1 MRYEKTE
8 GRLVL
13 ALDTS
18 TDMLAAAAA
27 AWKEE
32 PGKTPQAQLLAAGD
46 HMCRRQANVELAQT
60 LLDVLAEAGAA
71 MEDVAAVIVGRGP
84 GSFTGVRIGIA
95 TAKGIASGLGCA
107 LWGASTLDATAWAAW
122 HAGVRGMLGVV
133 NDAMRHEVYPG
144 IYKLTEAGVKR
155 TFVRETVLKA
165 DAAADAWAGIAGKD
179 ELQLTGNGLIK
190 YKGLFEKAGFVRFVD
205 EALWFPTGEGLI
217 SAAAAEG
224 AARGDGD
231 PALVLPLYTRLS
243 DAEENER
250 KRLGLKKP
258 ASVDI
263 TGVDDM
269 LGSIHTQL
277 RPMTVNDCGAV
288 AALEAEIFGGSSHT
302 PWSEHAFFEEISQPG
317 RSWWVAH
324 DQEKIIGYAGGVLA
338 GADFEIEDVAVAK
351 DRRHEGIAS
360 RLVSRVVYDGEM
372 LGAETASLEVDEANE
387 AARACYAKLGFKE
400 AGRRPGYYGPDTAAL
415 ILKVALPLAADPE
428 GMGKAPV
435 PAASIRPWPIQV
447 APRAEDVAAAIKAA
461 SPLILSIESSC
472 DETAMAVIDHEGQII
487 SNVVATSVDF
497 HSRFGGVVPEIASR
511 KHVEALVGVYEEA
524 LARAGAH
531 YGADTLTPS
540 DLAAVGVTSGP
551 GLVGALVVGVAF
563 AKGLCAACHLPIIP
577 VNHLEG
583 HLFANLFETP
593 DLEPPFVASLVSGG
607 NTMLVHVKAWGDYE
621 VLGQTIDDAV
631 GEAFD
636 KVAKALG
643 LGYPGGPVISR
654 LAAEGNPRAIHFPR
668 AMMHSGDYAFSLS
681 GLKTSVITYIEGE
694 NKAGRA
700 INLPDLAASFEAAVI
715 DVQVAKA
722 KQAVEETG
730 VSDFCVGGGVAANPQ
745 LREAYKKTFGRMGVR
760 VTVPPLRA
768 CGDNGAMIALV
779 ALRSYKA
786 GAFGDLSLDAHP
798 NSKLGDW
805 SSPEHPVVW
814 QGEQAWL
821 KAKK

>member
-1 MRYEKTE
+1 MGVENRN
-8 GRLVL
+8 GQLVL

-18 TDMLAAAAA
+18 TDMLACAVAR
-27 AWKEE
+27 WTEG
-32 PGKTPQAQLLAAGD
+32 PVPQVEVLSSKD
-46 HMCRRQANVELAQT
+46 HLCRRQANVELAQSC
-60 LLDVLAEAGAA
+60 LDALSEVGAT
-71 MEDVAAVIVGRGP
+71 MEDVCAIIVGRGP

-95 TAKGIASGLGCA
+95 CAKGLSCGLGIP
-107 LWGASTLDATAWAAW
+107 LWGASTLDATAWTAW
-122 HAGVRGMLGVV
+122 HAGVRGVLGVV

-144 IYKLTEAGVKR
+144 IYQLDEAGAHR
-155 TFVRETVLKA
+155 TFPSETVVKA
-165 DAAADAWAGIAGKD
+165 QDAVDHWAAMP
-179 ELQLTGNGLIK
+179 EEERSQLTLSGNGLKK
-190 YKGLFEKAGFVRFVD
+190 YRALFEKAGFMQFAD
-205 EALWFPTGEGLI
+205 EDLWFPTGEGLL

-224 AARGDGD
+224 TRRGSGD

-250 KRLGLKKP
+250 KRLGLKQP
-258 ASVDI
+258 ASVDV

-269 LGSIHTQL
+269 LGSLHTQL
-277 RPMTVNDCGAV
+277 RPMTVNDVDSV
-288 AALEAEIFGGSSHT
+288 AELEATLFADASHT
-302 PWSEHAFFEEISQPG
+302 PWSRNAFFEEVSQPG

-324 DQEKIIGYAGGVLA
+324 DQEKIIGYAGGILA
-338 GADFEIEDVAVAK
+338 GTDFEIEDVAVVPE
-351 DRRHEGIAS
+351 RRREGIAS
-360 RLVSRVVYDGEM
+360 RLVARIVYDGEM
-372 LGAETASLEVDEANE
+372 LGAQSASLEVEEGNAPAK
-387 AARACYAKLGFKE
+387 AAYAKLGFEE
-400 AGRRPGYYGPDTAAL
+400 AGRRPDYYGPGHAAL
-415 ILKVALPLAADPE
+415 IMKVKLPLAADPE
-428 GMGKAPV
+428 GMEAKPE
-435 PAASIRPWPIQV
+435 PSASIRPWPPVVVDRSQKTKD
-447 APRAEDVAAAIKAA
+447 ALAAAQ
-461 SPLILSIESSC
+461 PLILSIESSC
-472 DETAMAVIDHEGQII
+472 DETAMAVIDGEGQII

-497 HSRFGGVVPEIASR
+497 HARFGGVVPEIASR
-511 KHVEALVGVYEEA
+511 KHVEALVGVFEEA

-531 YGADTLTPS
+531 YGCDTLTPS

-563 AKGLCAACHLPIIP
+563 AKGLCAATGLPIIP

-643 LGYPGGPVISR
+643 LGYPGGPIISR
-654 LAAEGNPRAIHFPR
+654 LAAEGNPRAIYFPR
-668 AMMHSGDYAFSLS
+668 AMMHSGDYSFSLS

-694 NKAGRA
+694 NKAGRS

-722 KQAVEETG
+722 KRAIEETG
-730 VSDFCVGGGVAANPQ
+730 ANDFCVGGGVAANPQ

-786 GAFGDLSLDAHP
+786 GCFGDLSLDAHP

-805 SSPEHPVVW
+805 SSPEPPTVW
-814 QGEQAWL
+814 HGEQAWL
-821 KAKK
+821 IAKK